1 MEMCIIGT
9 QEPERADGNNAK
21 SKKTQHSQ
29 DKYIQLVEKGMHI
42 VHTLS
47 NKYFWFRKIHKYL
60 KYSPLSSSILYL
72 ASPYRRGAIVGAV

>member
-1 MEMCIIGT
+1 MEIT
-9 QEPERADGNNAK
+9 QKAK
-21 SKKTQHSQ
+21 RLNPYKT
-29 DKYIQLVEKGMHI
+29 ITFNLEKGMHI
-42 VHTLS
+42 IHTLS